1 MLVADVIATAFR
13 QNVPANG
20 IYVSAETAGI
30 IHAAGT
36 HSHEHATEGFLPD
49 IFNCVRVNTA
59 STQSDSQAL
68 SEVRHKMCFG
78 GWIAR
83 TKPTKIFIIKSVEV
97 HGRSFIPVYFSL
109 CCWLAFSEARW
120 RSEGELAQGS
130 ASCLLSASPGW
141 KRAFHFRNL

>member
-1 MLVADVIATAFR
+1 MLVADVIAAAFR

-20 IYVSAETAGI
+20 IYVSAETAGV

-59 STQSDSQAL
+59 STQGDSQAL
-68 SEVRHKMCFG
+68 SEVRHKMCFR

-83 TKPTKIFIIKSVEV
+83 TKPTKIFIIKSVSPRAV
-97 HGRSFIPVYFSL
+97 FYPSILQP
-109 CCWLAFSEARW
+109 
-120 RSEGELAQGS
+120 
-130 ASCLLSASPGW
+130 LLLVGV
-141 KRAFHFRNL
+141 F